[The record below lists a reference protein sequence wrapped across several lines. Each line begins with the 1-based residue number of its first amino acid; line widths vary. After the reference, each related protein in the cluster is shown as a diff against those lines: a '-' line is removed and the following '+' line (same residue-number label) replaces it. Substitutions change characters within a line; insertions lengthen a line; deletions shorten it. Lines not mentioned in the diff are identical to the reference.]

1 MKRLCVI
8 AGDGIGPE
16 VTPVAVDA
24 LRLLIPNL
32 QIFEAQAGWNCFLQ
46 QGCAVPES
54 TLELMRECGAGL
66 FGAVQSPARA
76 VAGYRSAILTLRQQL
91 GLSVNL
97 RPVRSWPAISP
108 KPGIDLMVLRENSEG
123 LYVGREHM
131 VSSDHAVAERHI
143 SRQACELLAQRTAQV
158 ARQRETK
165 RITLV
170 HKANVLPLTCGLF
183 RDSCRAVLE
192 HEGMGALVDERLV
205 DVAALQLVEQPE
217 AFDLVVTTNLFGD
230 VLSDLA
236 SYWSGGLATAPSLN
250 WGEGIALAEPVH
262 GSAPD
267 IAGTGRANPIAAL
280 LSAALLLRY
289 HWELRDEAACLENAV
304 EAFLGES
311 HGVDF
316 GVQTTQRVAAD
327 VLSRIQLALE

>member
-1 MKRLCVI
+1 MKKLCVI
-8 AGDGIGPE
+8 PGDGIGPE
-16 VTPVAVDA
+16 VVPVAVEA
-24 LRLLIPNL
+24 IKLLVPDL
-32 QIFEAQAGWNCFLQ
+32 EVVHAQAGWACFQ
-46 QGCAVPES
+46 QTGCAVPER
-54 TLELMRECGAGL
+54 TLDLMRECGAGL
-66 FGAVQSPARA
+66 FGAVQSPAHQ

-97 RPVRSWPAISP
+97 RPVRSWPFISP
-108 KPGIDLMVLRENSEG
+108 KSGIDLMVLRENSEG

-131 VSSDHAVAERHI
+131 ASPDKAIAERHI
-143 SRQACELLAQRTAQV
+143 SRQASELLAQRTAQV
-158 ARQRETK
+158 AQLRQAR

-192 HEGMGALVDERLV
+192 AQGLGSVLDERLV
-205 DVAALQLVEQPE
+205 DVAALQLIEQPE
-217 AFDLVVTTNLFGD
+217 SFDLVVTTNLFGD

-250 WGEGIALAEPVH
+250 WGQGIALAEPVH

-267 IAGTGRANPIAAL
+267 IAGSGRANPIAAL

-289 HWELRDEAACLENAV
+289 HWELDDQASRLEGAV
-304 EAFLGES
+304 DDFLKES
-311 HGVDF
+311 KGVDL
-316 GVQTTQRVAAD
+316 GAQTTLRVSAG
-327 VLSRIQLALE
+327 VLERIK